1 MMIMMM
7 MMMMMM
13 MMTMVTMIM
22 MMMLEMIVVYYQI
35 EILAASPRVFKP
47 DDTLLLVF

>member
-1 MMIMMM
+1 MMIMMIMMM
-7 MMMMMM
+7 V

-35 EILAASPRVFKP
+35 EILAASPRVFKR